1 MATVLVILSV
11 FCITAY
17 TAVVCTKFKGIPS
30 SISATFYKLDH
41 KLWFG
46 ASDPGL
52 LPVHGF
58 LSMCRN
64 VYGWRSS

>member
-1 MATVLVILSV
+1 MIMTMLLVILSIA
-11 FCITAY
+11 CITAY
-17 TAVVCTKFKGIPS
+17 TAVVCTKF
-30 SISATFYKLDH
+30 
-41 KLWFG
+41 
-46 ASDPGL
+46 SDPGL